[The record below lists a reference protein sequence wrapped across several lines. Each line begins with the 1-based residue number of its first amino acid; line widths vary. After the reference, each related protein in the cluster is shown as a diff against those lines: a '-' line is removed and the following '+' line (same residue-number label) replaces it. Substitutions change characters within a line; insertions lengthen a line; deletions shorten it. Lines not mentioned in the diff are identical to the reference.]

1 MFNKIYENIKGF
13 IKENSKFLIS
23 LIFIIVLFMYEL
35 PYCIYTPGGKVDL
48 SKRIEVENGYDYK
61 GELAMSYVS
70 MVKSSL
76 PFVALS
82 FIIPDWDLQKES
94 DVAYENFTLE
104 ETIQI
109 DKIYMQEGINNA
121 IISAYKVA
129 GKEVSVKDKK
139 LKVFF
144 IEKESKSNLKI
155 NDEVLSVDNNKVSSV
170 DDIKEILKNK
180 SVGDKV
186 LVKIIRNNKEKEIKS
201 TLTLIDGEPKLGIAT
216 IALLD
221 LETNPDIEIKTKSSE
236 SGSSGGLMM
245 SLAIYNSLVKEDITK
260 GDIIVGTGT
269 IDSTG
274 KVGEI
279 DGVKYKLL
287 GAHKKKADVFLCPKE
302 NYEEAIKVKEK
313 RKLDI
318 EIKSV
323 ETLQEAIEYLESR

>member
-1 MFNKIYENIKGF
+1 M
-13 IKENSKFLIS
+13 
-23 LIFIIVLFMYEL
+23 
-35 PYCIYTPGGKVDL
+35 KV
-48 SKRIEVENGYDYK
+48 KNE
-61 GELAMSYVS
+61 
-70 MVKSSL
+70 
-76 PFVALS
+76 
-82 FIIPDWDLQKES
+82 
-94 DVAYENFTLE
+94 
-104 ETIQI
+104 
-109 DKIYMQEGINNA
+109 
-121 IISAYKVA
+121 
-129 GKEVSVKDKK
+129 K
-139 LKVFF
+139 LKVIH
-144 IEKESKSNLKI
+144 IEKNSKSNFKI
-155 NDEVLSVDNNKVSSV
+155 NDEILSVDNNKVSSV